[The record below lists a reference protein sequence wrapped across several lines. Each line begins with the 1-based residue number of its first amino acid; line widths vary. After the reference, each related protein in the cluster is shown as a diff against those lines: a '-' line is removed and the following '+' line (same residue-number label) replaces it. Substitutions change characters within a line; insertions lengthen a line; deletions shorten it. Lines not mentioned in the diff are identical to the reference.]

1 MPPRASASMGVALEV
16 RYIFDEEGRVRS
28 LTFDRWG
35 DPDRSGAWRMYPC
48 GGDVT
53 GYRRFAGLT
62 IPSEG
67 RLGWFYGTDRWSE
80 GEFFRYEITQLR
92 LLDPMA

>member
-1 MPPRASASMGVALEV
+1 
-16 RYIFDEEGRVRS
+16 
-28 LTFDRWG
+28 
-35 DPDRSGAWRMYPC
+35 MYPC